1 MNPRQGEG
9 DLIVENAHRIEHD
22 GMVVQGKDQHRLIG
36 TVAVKD
42 PAVREGL
49 FLQAAAVQVIGC
61 DHAAL
66 FGLPAEDLAHLLVIP
81 GGREVHIAEL
91 QSHPDH
97 LEMIVDKA
105 GQNRAALGINGL
117 HRAGDILRPAV
128 SHAQTGNLT
137 VMGQQPVGTPAP
149 VHTED
154 LSVFNEKVSLI
165 HDICSYLRGGRRA
178 GLSRKHLDAPD
189 GVFKVLKPLQ
199 KQRRPGGRSHL
210 WGGTRPSLL
219 PYPQTDSFYGSV

>member
-1 MNPRQGEG
+1 
-9 DLIVENAHRIEHD
+9 
-22 GMVVQGKDQHRLIG
+22 MVVQGKDQHRLIG

-49 FLQAAAVQVIGC
+49 FLQAAAVQVIGR

-81 GGREVHIAEL
+81 GGREVHTAPL
-91 QSHPDH
+91 QPQSDH
-97 LEMIVDKA
+97 FEMIVDKS

-117 HRAGDILRPAV
+117 HRAGDILRSTG
-128 SHAQTGNLT
+128 SHAQTGNLS
-137 VMGQQPVGTPAP
+137 VMGQQPVGAPAP

>member
-1 MNPRQGEG
+1 M
-9 DLIVENAHRIEHD
+9 A
-22 GMVVQGKDQHRLIG
+22 VQGKDQHRLIG

-49 FLQAAAVQVIGC
+49 FFQAAAVQVIGR

-81 GGREVHIAEL
+81 GGREVHIAPL
-91 QSHPDH
+91 QPQPDH
-97 LEMIVDKA
+97 LEMIIDKA

-128 SHAQTGNLT
+128 SHAQTGNLA
-137 VMGQQPVGTPAP
+137 VMGQQPVGAPAP

-154 LSVFNEKVSLI
+154 LSVFNEKVSLV
-165 HDICSYLRGGRRA
+165 HDICSYLCGGKGV
-178 GLSRKHLDAPD
+178 GLSRKHFETPD

-199 KQRRPGGRSHL
+199 KQRRPGEKSHL
-210 WGGTRPSLL
+210 SGGTHPSLL